1 MTALQLDDR
10 QQALLDRILVSWISD
25 LKMEIGSTEDFDY
38 RQKLHADKDLAI
50 SILAQINPAA
60 ARQYQRVS

>member
-10 QQALLDRILVSWISD
+10 QKALLDRILVSWISD
-25 LKMEIGSTEDFDY
+25 LKMEIGSTEDYDY

-50 SILAQINPAA
+50 SVLAQINPAA
-60 ARQYQRVS
+60 AKQYERVS

>member
-10 QQALLDRILVSWISD
+10 QKALLDRILVSWISD
-25 LKMEIGSTEDFDY
+25 LKMEIGSTEDYDY

-50 SILAQINPAA
+50 SLLAQINPAA
-60 ARQYQRVS
+60 AKQYERVS